1 MCGRFVSYRNLE
13 QLRRY
18 FPIDRAVCD
27 VTTNFNVAPD
37 QEILAI
43 VRQEGVNILN
53 KFHWGLVPFWAKD
66 LSIGN
71 KMINARSETLTEKP
85 SFRDSLKYRRCLIV
99 ADGFYEWTGQKGQ
112 RRPVFITLPDQAPFA
127 FAGLWDAWHD
137 KNHQDTPTYRSCTII
152 TRSASDCLR
161 NVHNRMPAVL
171 PPNTYETWLDP
182 ENHDTN
188 NLRNVLSNR
197 TLTEFVF
204 YPVSK
209 QVNSV
214 RVNDPANIKPIQMD
228 H

>member
-85 SFRDSLKYRRCLIV
+85 SFRDSFKNRRCLIV
-99 ADGFYEWTGQKGQ
+99 ADGFYEWTGPKGQ
-112 RRPVFITLPDQAPFA
+112 RRPVFITLADEAPFA
-127 FAGLWDAWHD
+127 FAGLWDTWQD
-137 KNHQDTPTYRSCTII
+137 KNHPSAPYRSCTIT
-152 TRSASDCLR
+152 TRPASDCLR
-161 NVHNRMPAVL
+161 DVHDRMPAVL
-171 PPNTYETWLDP
+171 PPDTYETWLDP
-182 ENHDTN
+182 ENRDIYQ
-188 NLRNVLSNR
+188 LKEILSKQ
-197 TLTEFVF
+197 TISDFLF

-214 RVNDPANIKPIQMD
+214 RNNDPTNIKPIVVS
-228 H
+228 